1 MTVPQPVFVEETFN
15 TLVPSVTFNND
26 ISTVTTRP
34 PVIEKS
40 K

>member
-1 MTVPQPVFVEETFN
+1 VPQPLFVEETFK
-15 TLVPSVTFNND
+15 TLLRSAALRSK